1 MEVNV
6 IYKRFHQ
13 ELLGFIKSKIR
24 SREDAEDI
32 LQNVFIK
39 ISLNIDTLTDNTRLK
54 NWIYSITR
62 NSIIDYYRA
71 KASKET
77 IDMAEEVSEKI
88 PEADNVDPTK
98 GLDECLISMIEL
110 LPLDYRHI
118 IIDSEITGIKQK
130 DLAEKYGIAYP
141 SLRSRV
147 QRGRARLK
155 ELLTACCQIE
165 TDSRGNILHAHG
177 KNQCG
182 PCTTCETTD
191 P

>member
-88 PEADNVDPTK
+88 PEADNVDATK

-110 LPLDYRHI
+110 LPQDYRHI

-182 PCTTCETTD
+182 PCTTCETID